1 MWQVCFAGLSK
12 FLITTTRLIYCMTA
26 KLVPRKGIKSGQQ
39 VSYAKKTNCIY
50 ISLLLVSPRP
60 PPLFKK
66 ETHTSCTNA
75 VEGIANGKYRY
86 EKY

>member
-1 MWQVCFAGLSK
+1 
-12 FLITTTRLIYCMTA
+12 MTA
-26 KLVPRKGIKSGQQ
+26 KLVSRKGIKSEQQ

-50 ISLLLVSPRP
+50 VSLLLVSRPPP